1 MKKLLLI
8 LLCLPFIGFG
18 QDMPTGYNEDYLRI
32 FLDSK
37 INLDNNEELS
47 LLSMAYIGLGN
58 AKLKLK
64 LNYCKEYKR
73 ACDLG
78 DCFAYLFVFNLSI
91 CNLMYLGALETIQ
104 NSNEYS

>member
-8 LLCLPFIGFG
+8 LLCLPF
-18 QDMPTGYNEDYLRI
+18 
-32 FLDSK
+32 
-37 INLDNNEELS
+37 
-47 LLSMAYIGLGN
+47 IGLGN

-78 DCFAYLFVFNLSI
+78 DCFAYDFLCSKW
-91 CNLMYLGALETIQ
+91 AKD
-104 NSNEYS
+104 